1 MSKELITQLESRVA
15 RGLISRRD
23 RGPLSIYNYT
33 DTCTFDRAWDE
44 YTMAAR
50 GLIVNQVTK
59 KVVARGFSKFFNYG
73 ENPDIDYTNFGQ
85 FEVTE
90 KLDGSLGIMYWDELT
105 QMYRIA
111 TRGSFESDQATWATN
126 WLHKEFSNRVGIING
141 FGQDR
146 GITLVFE
153 IIYPD
158 NRIIVDYHGIEGL
171 FLIGVIENSTG
182 HSFGY
187 NRVVNWGEDHGF
199 QVVKS
204 VQVTSVQELLDLA
217 SKPTGRP
224 TDEEGWVVFWPKAQL
239 RVKIKR
245 DDYMQL
251 ARILS
256 RMSARAVFEAVRDGT
271 FENMIK
277 DLPPELANVP
287 RLLEDEVSAAFATVH
302 DNAVDAQDIL
312 YDQTK
317 NKPEMSRK
325 DKALLI
331 QSDLRIKW
339 CASYLFSMLDGQ
351 VNNKWLWSQVEDRLK
366 KMGYFIRRLPTEEI
380 TP

>member
-1 MSKELITQLESRVA
+1 
-15 RGLISRRD
+15 
-23 RGPLSIYNYT
+23 
-33 DTCTFDRAWDE
+33 
-44 YTMAAR
+44 
-50 GLIVNQVTK
+50 
-59 KVVARGFSKFFNYG
+59 
-73 ENPDIDYTNFGQ
+73 
-85 FEVTE
+85 
-90 KLDGSLGIMYWDELT
+90 
-105 QMYRIA
+105 
-111 TRGSFESDQATWATN
+111 
-126 WLHKEFSNRVGIING
+126 
-141 FGQDR
+141 
-146 GITLVFE
+146 
-153 IIYPD
+153 
-158 NRIIVDYHGIEGL
+158 
-171 FLIGVIENSTG
+171 LIGVIENSTG

-256 RMSARAVFEAVRDGT
+256 RMSARAVFEAVRGGT

-277 DLPPELANVP
+277 DLPLELANVP
-287 RLLEDEVSAAFATVH
+287 RLLEAEVSAAFATVH

-317 NKPEMSRK
+317 NNPEMSRK

-331 QSDLRIKW
+331 QGDDRIRW
-339 CASYLFSMLDGQ
+339 CASYLFSKLDGQ

-366 KMGYFIRRLPTEEI
+366 KMSYFIRRLPTEEI